1 MKARSPRTGLRATST
16 ASRRAS
22 LRLVWARVADVVHAR
37 TVARAVVTTTEA
49 PARTAA
55 AAEIIA
61 DKYAIYTVPYSKNK
75 LLGSLFL
82 DIKIE
87 VTY

>member
-22 LRLVWARVADVVHAR
+22 LHLVWARVADVAHARASATTAEVPAR
-37 TVARAVVTTTEA
+37 TV
-49 PARTAA
+49 A
-55 AAEIIA
+55 AAEIIV

-75 LLGSLFL
+75 LHGSLFL

-87 VTY
+87 VIY